1 MVWEK
6 WTITNNTKH
15 TDMVNT
21 ITKSTVITNYLR
33 KGPSSKSLK
42 SNMHI
47 MNYDEFNFS

>member
-33 KGPSSKSLK
+33 KGPSRESLK

-47 MNYDEFNFS
+47 MNYDQFNFS